1 MIITQATPADLDAID
16 EIERH
21 SFPLPWPR
29 SVFEAELVRDIAR
42 VDVARARA
50 AAPIL
55 GFCNYWLVTDPVAG
69 GGEVHILA
77 IATHPD
83 HRRGGVGAALL
94 GHMLAAG
101 RAVRCTLA
109 TLEVRRG
116 NGPAIRLY
124 ERAGFRVV
132 HVRTAYYQDNGED
145 ALVMLTELP
154 P

>member
-1 MIITQATPADLDAID
+1 MMIRPATPADLDAID

-29 SVFEAELVRDIAR
+29 SVFEAELARDIAR
-42 VDVARARA
+42 IDVARARA
-50 AAPIL
+50 AAPIA
-55 GFCNYWLVTDPVAG
+55 GFCNYWLVTDPDRAG
-69 GGEVHILA
+69 GEGHILA

-94 GHMLAAG
+94 GHALAAG
-101 RAVRCTLA
+101 SAVHCTLA

-124 ERAGFRVV
+124 ERAVFRFV
-132 HVRTAYYQDNGED
+132 HVRTAYYQDNAED
-145 ALVMLTELP
+145 ALVML
-154 P
+154 

>member
-1 MIITQATPADLDAID
+1 MILVPATPADLDAID

-29 SVFEAELVRDIAR
+29 SVFEAELARDIAR
-42 VDVARARA
+42 IDVARAHA
-50 AAPIL
+50 AAPVV
-55 GFCNYWLVTDPVAG
+55 GFCNYWLVTDPQAA

-77 IATHPD
+77 IAVHPD

-94 GHMLAAG
+94 GHALAAG

-116 NGPAIRLY
+116 NVPAIRLY
-124 ERAGFRVV
+124 E
-132 HVRTAYYQDNGED
+132 
-145 ALVMLTELP
+145 
-154 P
+154 